1 MKLEELPE
9 RNGQH
14 LWGFFVDESALP
26 EVQWLIYCYADS
38 FFTPDIHAPKQETQG
53 LPSVNTL
60 EEKNSKIENLPKPN
74 HTKRNTSII
83 GNYPRKATSV
93 SFYSFLILLNSIQI
107 FKKPTF
113 FKVLYRKQQGN
124 R

>member
-26 EVQWLIYCYADS
+26 EVQCLIYCYTDS
-38 FFTPDIHAPKQETQG
+38 FFTPDIHAPKQEMQG
-53 LPSVNTL
+53 VPSVNTL

-74 HTKRNTSII
+74 QTKKNTSII
-83 GNYPRKATSV
+83 GNYPRKATL
-93 SFYSFLILLNSIQI
+93 YTFLLFFSTQ
-107 FKKPTF
+107 FKFKKKPTF